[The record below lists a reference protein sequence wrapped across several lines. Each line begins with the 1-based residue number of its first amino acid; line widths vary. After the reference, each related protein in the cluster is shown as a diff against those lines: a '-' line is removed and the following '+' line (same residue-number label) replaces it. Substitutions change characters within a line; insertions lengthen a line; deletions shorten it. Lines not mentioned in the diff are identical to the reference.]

1 MNYFVKY
8 IIALKF
14 LLFMPFLFLGI
25 NLSAQIFSTSWDPA
39 VNMRPGFGYS
49 EIILTV
55 TQTSEDN
62 ISVNYNV
69 TLTDVKNDDRGYY
82 ENYAKKY
89 YSLSEMGMICSPLNG
104 YKLAFTY
111 KTCKNTVDGSF
122 SLGLGESK
130 TFRIPKTQERKE
142 CGFSEFNCIGEN
154 MGGSISNSCLSRV
167 EEIKKGKTNVNQ
179 SSNLNNQP
187 IINNQS
193 ASSSQNNSNGSSYN
207 SSSAGTN
214 SGSSSNGA
222 NNSSS
227 NKTSNPTYTVPSA
240 ESQMIKLGID
250 PNKDYTA
257 ELITMGT
264 VLLKEM
270 NENRQRRWEQEEKEA
285 ERLEKMKAENTATN
299 TKKYVEYYK
308 LNYVDKYFTAAKNGD
323 EEARLILM
331 MKANELR
338 EECSYEKNSNYC
350 DENEFLKVIPENE
363 NIPENLRSEW
373 NWFVDWLYDLCDSNN
388 VDGLNL
394 RGKFISKESLET
406 YLPDLEKA
414 VSLGSLDAMVIL
426 GMYYNQNEKLEGG
439 NDEEKALFWFT
450 KAANSGCPMAAYYLG
465 MIYKYGHTIR
475 PENYSKKTSL
485 YLTYSVK
492 KDDKIAA
499 EWFAKSI
506 AFSKNHK
513 ESTFAKH
520 TLILNRISWTSIF
533 DFEMAYYGLGISI
546 SHPDAF
552 IQLSKIYFKGQ
563 GVEKNET
570 LAKQLEQEG
579 NTLYKFYRDLK

>member
-1 MNYFVKY
+1 
-8 IIALKF
+8 
-14 LLFMPFLFLGI
+14 
-25 NLSAQIFSTSWDPA
+25 
-39 VNMRPGFGYS
+39 
-49 EIILTV
+49 
-55 TQTSEDN
+55 
-62 ISVNYNV
+62 
-69 TLTDVKNDDRGYY
+69 
-82 ENYAKKY
+82 
-89 YSLSEMGMICSPLNG
+89 
-104 YKLAFTY
+104 
-111 KTCKNTVDGSF
+111 
-122 SLGLGESK
+122 
-130 TFRIPKTQERKE
+130 
-142 CGFSEFNCIGEN
+142 
-154 MGGSISNSCLSRV
+154 
-167 EEIKKGKTNVNQ
+167 
-179 SSNLNNQP
+179 
-187 IINNQS
+187 
-193 ASSSQNNSNGSSYN
+193 
-207 SSSAGTN
+207 
-214 SGSSSNGA
+214 
-222 NNSSS
+222 
-227 NKTSNPTYTVPSA
+227 
-240 ESQMIKLGID
+240 MIKLGID

-270 NENRQRRWEQEEKEA
+270 NENRQKRWEQEEKEA

-373 NWFVDWLYDLCDSNN
+373 NWLVDWLYDLCDSNN

-394 RGKFISKESLET
+394 RGNLISKESLET

-426 GMYYNQNEKLEGG
+426 GMYYNENEKLEGG
-439 NDEEKALFWFT
+439 NNEEKALFWFT

>member
-1 MNYFVKY
+1 MKN
-8 IIALKF
+8 LK
-14 LLFMPFLFLGI
+14 
-25 NLSAQIFSTSWDPA
+25 LSLS
-39 VNMRPGFGYS
+39 V
-49 EIILTV
+49 ILTFK
-55 TQTSEDN
+55 TFFAFAQTFQGYFDAQANKNNGFSYN
-62 ISVNYNV
+62 ITISVTELEYNR
-69 TLTDVKNDDRGYY
+69 TLQTQSYRIKLISIDPDSKGYY
-82 ENYAKKY
+82 DNGTARY
-89 YSLSEMGMICSPLNG
+89 YSCSELGSICNPYEFS
-104 YKLAFTY
+104 KAS
-111 KTCKNTVDGSF
+111 VSF
-122 SLGLGESK
+122 SYLCNNEGEKSIVFYTLGEERVESFRLDPNSK
-130 TFRIPKTQERKE
+130 
-142 CGFSEFNCIGEN
+142 CSY
-154 MGGSISNSCLSRV
+154 SISNFRVNIDAWKYNSRIL
-167 EEIKKGKTNVNQ
+167 ELNKKSKGESNFNNQ
-179 SSNLNNQP
+179 NSSN
-187 IINNQS
+187 
-193 ASSSQNNSNGSSYN
+193 SNR
-207 SSSAGTN
+207 
-214 SGSSSNGA
+214 SSSNTTNTNTSGNIVN

-227 NKTSNPTYTVPSA
+227 TNTTQNAPIQNNQTYTIPSA
-240 ESQMIKLGID
+240 ESQMIKLRID

-533 DFEMAYYGLGISI
+533 DIEMAYYGLAISI

-579 NTLYKFYRDLK
+579 NTLYKYYRDLK